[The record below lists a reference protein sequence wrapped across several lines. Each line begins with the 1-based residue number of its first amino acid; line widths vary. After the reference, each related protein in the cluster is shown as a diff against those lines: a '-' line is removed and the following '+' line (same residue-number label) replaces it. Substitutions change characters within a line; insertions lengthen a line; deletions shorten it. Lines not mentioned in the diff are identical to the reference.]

1 MRWYILRKINELE
14 KELVDIV
21 NMDKNNWTHFYLI
34 MKDIEENNL
43 WKDIGEKS
51 FTSWVKNFCIK
62 NNIHESIIWNRKKAG
77 KVYESYKKIK
87 EEQGIKVAPI
97 EKANVSV
104 DTLVLLDKIN
114 KKSPELASKLTDKA
128 MHKEITREDL
138 RNTYKSIRGDIASKT
153 YNWSKN
159 DDIDV
164 REDLIHA
171 EGEIDKALANEI
183 NITAPLIV
191 NALSSSSWLGVTK
204 ARKPFKTA
212 FEQDKYRRFT
222 EFPLYTGTSR
232 KSRRIDV
239 LICENLTCDSW
250 ELNLH
255 GVEIKVSKSDL
266 LNDTKYSEY
275 ADFVDYMWLAI
286 PKELIDVAK
295 DNKFNSCGI
304 LVINGDN
311 SIKIIERATKIEGL
325 LKKDTL
331 TSLSLKLL

>member
-1 MRWYILRKINELE
+1 MRNINELE

-34 MKDIEENNL
+34 MKAIEENNL
-43 WKDIGEKS
+43 WKTIGERS

-77 KVYESYKKIK
+77 KVYESYQKIK
-87 EEQGIKVAPI
+87 EEQGIKVASL
-97 EKANVSV
+97 EKSNVSV

-128 MHKEITREDL
+128 VHKEITREDL
-138 RNTYKSIRGDIASKT
+138 RNAYKSIRGNIGSKT
-153 YNWSKN
+153 NNTDIGDNLRHSESK
-159 DDIDV
+159 IEKV
-164 REDLIHA
+164 LS
-171 EGEIDKALANEI
+171 NEI

-191 NALSSSSWLGVTK
+191 NALSSSEWLGVTK

-212 FEQDKYRRFT
+212 FEQDKYRTFT
-222 EFPLYTGTSR
+222 EFPLYTGTSK

-239 LICENLTCDSW
+239 LICENLTCESW

-286 PKELIDVAK
+286 PKELIEVAK

-304 LVINGDN
+304 LVINSDN
-311 SIKIIERATKIEGL
+311 SIEIIENATKIEGL

-331 TSLSLKLL
+331 TSIALKLL

>member
-1 MRWYILRKINELE
+1 MRDISKLE

-34 MKDIEENNL
+34 MKDIEENSL
-43 WKDIGEKS
+43 WQEVGERS

-62 NNIHESIIWNRKKAG
+62 NSIHESIIWNRKKAG
-77 KVYESYKKIK
+77 KVYESYQRIK
-87 EEQGIKVAPI
+87 EEQGVKVAPI

-128 MHKEITREDL
+128 IHKEITREDL
-138 RNTYKSIRGDIASKT
+138 RNTYKSIRGDIGSKT
-153 YNWSKN
+153 YNWNKTN
-159 DDIDV
+159 DTDID
-164 REDLIHA
+164 DNLSHA
-171 EGEIDKALANEI
+171 ENEIEKALSNEI

-191 NALSSSSWLGVTK
+191 NALSSSEWLGVTK

-212 FEQDKYRRFT
+212 FEQDKYRTFT
-222 EFPLYTGTSR
+222 EFPLYTGTSK

-239 LICENLTCDSW
+239 LICENLTGQSW

-286 PKELIDVAK
+286 PKELIEVAK

-311 SIKIIERATKIEGL
+311 SIEIIEQATKIEGL

-331 TSLSLKLL
+331 TSIVLKIL